1 MAQVHDGKGWPSI
14 IICVILTWSCFWND
28 AALAS
33 ISNKAEV
40 DSDAGDDAACSSGRN
55 RGSQEQQ
62 EGSEQA
68 SPRRDFQ
75 RRDSGPPFG
84 REVPPSVRLRR
95 AMSDPI
101 ERTGSL
107 SRRRSTRLSDADA
120 ATAAAA
126 LAGTPLHP
134 IKHCSFVDCP

>member
-1 MAQVHDGKGWPSI
+1 MH
-14 IICVILTWSCFWND
+14 D

-33 ISNKAEV
+33 ISNEAEV
-40 DSDAGDDAACSSGRN
+40 DSDGGDDAACSSGRN
-55 RGSQEQQ
+55 CGSKEQQ

-68 SPRRDFQ
+68 SPRGEFQ

-101 ERTGSL
+101 ERIGSL

-126 LAGTPLHP
+126 LAGTHLDL
-134 IKHCSFVDCP
+134 IKHYS